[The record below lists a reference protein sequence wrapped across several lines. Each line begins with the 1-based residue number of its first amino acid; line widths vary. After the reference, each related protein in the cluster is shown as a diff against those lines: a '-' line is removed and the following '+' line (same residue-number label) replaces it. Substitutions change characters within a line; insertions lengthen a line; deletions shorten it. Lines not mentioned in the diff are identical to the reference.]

1 VKTIYPLKLN
11 GHYSSLTGGFTTV
24 QGLAYGRRGRLYVL
38 ESPVLIRWGLGSLS
52 ALTAAE
58 HLTTVAPG
66 LSFPSGITFGPDGKL
81 YVSNFGFGAP
91 PGAGQ
96 VVRVDVSDDDQ

>member
-1 VKTIYPLKLN
+1 
-11 GHYSSLTGGFTTV
+11 
-24 QGLAYGRRGRLYVL
+24 
-38 ESPVLIRWGLGSLS
+38 LS